1 LKNKNP
7 LSLLDINNLFSYFSH
22 LFDTTGGVMKFSVS
36 RDNFFK
42 ALQKV
47 INVIPSKSTVDIL
60 YNVLITIKNNKLSI
74 IATDLEITQIS
85 WTECETMEEGDIT
98 VPGKLLLDIIRE
110 LPNVNISFSA
120 DSNHKILIKSDL
132 GEYKLSGE
140 DKTEFPSVPLVD
152 SDQQVEIEN
161 SLLKTMIEKTIFAC
175 STDHFRPALTG
186 VLCQIMENEYR
197 MVSTDGHRLVKVINK
212 NFSGNGISR
221 DLIIPTKALN
231 FVARNLPD
239 SGKQKIILS
248 ENHLLFELPDT
259 KIFSRII
266 NEPYPD
272 YDRVIPAEFSKELVI
287 DRAEF
292 ISSVKRVSLFS
303 NPITSQVKIVL
314 SQNSMNISA
323 QDIDF
328 GGEANEN
335 VPCKYEFENI
345 DIAYNANYLIDI
357 LRHLDEEKVKLT
369 VNDAD
374 GPALIFPE
382 NNENADL
389 NMVMLIMPVRIN

>member
-1 LKNKNP
+1 
-7 LSLLDINNLFSYFSH
+7 
-22 LFDTTGGVMKFSVS
+22 MKFTIS
-36 RDNFFK
+36 RENIFK

-47 INVIPSKSTVDIL
+47 INVIPSKSTVEIL
-60 YNVLITIKNNKLSI
+60 YNVLISSKENKLSI
-74 IATDLEITQIS
+74 TATDLEITQIA
-85 WTECETMEEGDIT
+85 WTDCETLEEGDIT

-110 LPNVNISFSA
+110 LPNVDIHFMA
-120 DSNHKILIKSDL
+120 DDNHKILIKSEL

-140 DKTEFPSVPLVD
+140 NKTEFPSVPAVD
-152 SDQQVEIEN
+152 SDLKVDIEN
-161 SLLKTMIEKTIFAC
+161 NALKLMIEKTIFAC

-197 MVSTDGHRLVKVINK
+197 MVATDGHRLVKIIN
-212 NFSGNGISR
+212 NQFSGNGISR

-239 SGKQKIILS
+239 SGNQKITLS
-248 ENHLLFELPDT
+248 DNHVLFELPDT

-272 YDRVIPAEFSKELVI
+272 YDRVIPAEFTKDLVV
-287 DRAEF
+287 DRNQF

-303 NPITSQVKIVL
+303 NPITSQVKIAL
-314 SQNSMNISA
+314 EKNAMNISA

-335 VPCKYEFENI
+335 VPCTYDFENI
-345 DIAYNANYLIDI
+345 EIAYNANYLIDI
-357 LRHLDEEKVKLT
+357 LRHIDDEKIKFT

-382 NNENADL
+382 KNEQEAINV
-389 NMVMLIMPVRIN
+389 VMLIMPVRIN

>member
-1 LKNKNP
+1 
-7 LSLLDINNLFSYFSH
+7 
-22 LFDTTGGVMKFSVS
+22 MKFSIS
-36 RDNFFK
+36 RDNIFK

-47 INVIPSKSTVDIL
+47 INVIPSKSTVEIL
-60 YNVLITIKNNKLSI
+60 YNVLISSKDNKLSI
-74 IATDLEITQIS
+74 TATDLEITQIA
-85 WTECETMEEGDIT
+85 WTDCETSEEGDIT

-110 LPNVNISFSA
+110 LPNVDIIFTT
-120 DSNHKILIKSDL
+120 DDKHKVLIKSDL

-140 DKTEFPSVPLVD
+140 NKNEFPSIPVVD
-152 SDQQVEIEN
+152 SDLQVEIEN
-161 SLLKTMIEKTIFAC
+161 NTFKLMIEKTIFAC

-197 MVSTDGHRLVKVINK
+197 MVATDGHRLVKIINHQ
-212 NFSGNGISR
+212 FSGNGITR

-239 SGKQKIILS
+239 SGNQKIILS
-248 ENHLLFELPDT
+248 DNHVLFELPDT

-272 YDRVIPAEFSKELVI
+272 YDRVIPAEFSKDLVV
-287 DRAEF
+287 DRNQF

-303 NPITSQVKIVL
+303 NPITSQVKIAL
-314 SQNSMNISA
+314 NENAMNISA

-335 VPCKYEFENI
+335 IPCKYEFENI
-345 DIAYNANYLIDI
+345 EIAYNANYLIDI
-357 LRHLDEEKVKLT
+357 LRHIDADKIKFT

-382 NNENADL
+382 KKEQENISI
-389 NMVMLIMPVRIN
+389 VMLIMPVRIN